1 MSLNRGDVCLAK
13 LNPTKGSELSKVRP
27 VIIFQSDYLKYTP
40 TVIVIPL
47 TTKLRDNWFPLRVRI
62 SKKGNLKQD
71 SDAVIEQ
78 IRAIDKIRLIDNP
91 IATISKEELKQI
103 EKAVFYVLGL
113 DDEFWR

>member
-1 MSLNRGDVCLAK
+1 MNRGDIYLAK
-13 LNPTKGSELSKVRP
+13 LNPTKGSELNKVRP

-47 TTKLRDNWFPLRVRI
+47 TTKLRDKWFPLRVRI

-78 IRAIDKIRLIDNP
+78 IRAIDKNRLIGEP
-91 IATISKEELKQI
+91 IATISKAELKQI

-113 DDEFWR
+113 DDELWK

>member
-1 MSLNRGDVCLAK
+1 MNKGEIYLAK

-27 VIIFQSDYLKYTP
+27 VIIFQSDYLKYLP

-47 TTKLRDNWFPLRVRI
+47 TTKLRDDWFPLRVRI

-78 IRAIDKIRLIDNP
+78 IRAIDKARLVGEP
-91 IATISKEELKQI
+91 IATISKEELKRI
-103 EKAVFYVLGL
+103 EKAIFYVLGL
-113 DDEFWR
+113 DL

>member
-1 MSLNRGDVCLAK
+1 MNKGEIYLAK
-13 LNPTKGSELSKVRP
+13 LNPTKGSELNKVRP

-47 TTKLRDNWFPLRVRI
+47 TTKLRDDWFPLRVRI

-78 IRAIDKIRLIDNP
+78 IRAIDRVRIVGEP
-91 IATISKEELKQI
+91 IATVSKEELKQI
-103 EKAVFYVLGL
+103 EKAIFYVLGL
-113 DDEFWR
+113 DDNI